1 MIKLTTLLN
10 EQNDSNEKIETQE
23 LADHFRNWLIEE
35 DSGLTRF
42 DFLMTPSQAKKAGN
56 WDDLNKLWA
65 LPGVRN
71 RYAMDAQG
79 WIDANAKGVNAGS
92 SKEDLEKTRK
102 LKVTEDGWN
111 EWTILW
117 ILLLAAAGTGI
128 AAILWKAKKVIV
140 GGTRTALAGIRKLF
154 TKKITN
160 ETLSR
165 IPAEQDLMQWV
176 KSEQMAAINSDRRKM
191 PKYMYDE
198 LQSNLAKDGVRALIE
213 KEVIVTCLSKV
224 TAGTMNPKLL
234 VKKLPPRLRNKYGA
248 AIEKAGAAYSKRA
261 TNAAKDK
268 ALINKP
274 QRKPRGM

>member
-79 WIDANAKGVNAGS
+79 WIDANAIGVNAGS
-92 SKEDLEKTRK
+92 STEDLEKTRK

-111 EWTILW
+111 EWTLLW

-128 AAILWKAKKVIV
+128 AAALWKGKKVIV
-140 GGTRTALAGIRKLF
+140 VGARTALAGIKKLF
-154 TKKITN
+154 KKKITN
-160 ETLSR
+160 ETLST

-176 KSEQMAAINSDRRKM
+176 KSEQMAALNADRRKM

-213 KEVIVTCLSKV
+213 KEVILTCLSKV
-224 TAGTMNPKLL
+224 TAGTMNAKLL
-234 VKKLPPRLRNKYGA
+234 VKKLPTRLQYKYGA
-248 AIEKAGAAYSKRA
+248 AIEKAGAGYTKQAQKA
-261 TNAAKDK
+261 AAAKAAKD
-268 ALINKP
+268 A
-274 QRKPRGM
+274 PRRRPIGF